1 MERLLIQG
9 RAGVVTGSKSTALI
23 DALALPTLDIRRV
36 SGLSGGG
43 GRMKKSMVRVLSPF
57 SDGGPFPLGP

>member
-9 RAGVVTGSKSTALI
+9 RAGVVTGSNSTALI
-23 DALALPTLDIRRV
+23 DALALATLDIRRL

-43 GRMKKSMVRVLSPF
+43 KDEEVCGQGSISFL
-57 SDGGPFPLGP
+57 

>member
-9 RAGVVTGSKSTALI
+9 RAGVVTGSNSTALI
-23 DALALPTLDIRRV
+23 DALALATLGIRRV

-43 GRMKKSMVRVLSPF
+43 G
-57 SDGGPFPLGP
+57 GGEDEEVCGQGSISFL